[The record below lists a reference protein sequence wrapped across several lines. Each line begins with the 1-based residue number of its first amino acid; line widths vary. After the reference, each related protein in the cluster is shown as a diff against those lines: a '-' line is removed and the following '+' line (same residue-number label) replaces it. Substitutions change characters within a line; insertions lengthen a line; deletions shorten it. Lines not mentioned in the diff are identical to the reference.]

1 MLLDVATKFVIVR
14 PVQSLNTE
22 AIIHI
27 LTSIFSEHG
36 LPIGIRCDR
45 GHSFVSDLFQQYCK
59 HLGIQLSYSSAYH
72 HSSNAAERAIC
83 TVKGLMKCC
92 VSAKQSWRLALLEY
106 LLTPLDAKTSS
117 PSELNGRKFGSMLP
131 NISNFSTQHS
141 DRLVKRH
148 TAQLQHDTKGRSM
161 CELPVGST
169 VRYRDHTKHKF
180 NVGIV
185 SDRKG
190 RSYAITTRSGQN
202 ISHNG
207 INLKKTNVQYTYN
220 IM

>member
-1 MLLDVATKFVIVR
+1 MLLDEATKFVIVR

-22 AIIHI
+22 ATIHI

-45 GHSFVSDLFQQYCK
+45 GHNFVSDLFQQYSK
-59 HLGIQLSYSSAYH
+59 HFGIQLSYSSAYH
-72 HSSNAAERAIC
+72 HSSNPAEGHMHSKRPYETLC
-83 TVKGLMKCC
+83 LSQT
-92 VSAKQSWRLALLEY
+92 SWRLALLEY
-106 LLTPLDAKTSS
+106 LSTPLDAKTPS
-117 PSELNGRKFGSMLP
+117 PSELNGRKFGSMLH

-141 DRLVKRH
+141 DRFVERH
-148 TAQLQHDTKGRSM
+148 TAQLQDDTKGHSM

-169 VRYRDHTKHKF
+169 VGYRDHTKNQF

-190 RSYAITTRSGQN
+190 RSYAITTKSGQN
-202 ISHNG
+202 ISHNH
-207 INLKKTNVQYTYN
+207 IDL
-220 IM
+220 